1 MEKDNIKDE
10 INYII
15 KLKDNYFM
23 HPCSDIKRSFRGYL
37 LNMDC
42 SHLMFKIF
50 NTEELIIIPRNAID
64 EMSPATKLKN
74 LC

>member
-1 MEKDNIKDE
+1 MKKYIIKDE
-10 INYII
+10 INYIV

-23 HPCSDIKRSFRGYL
+23 HPCSAIKRCFKGYL

-64 EMSPATKLKN
+64 EMSPATLS
-74 LC
+74 

>member
-1 MEKDNIKDE
+1 
-10 INYII
+10 
-15 KLKDNYFM
+15 M
-23 HPCSDIKRSFRGYL
+23 HPCSAIKRCFKGYL

-64 EMSPATKLKN
+64 EMSPATLS
-74 LC
+74 

>member
-1 MEKDNIKDE
+1 
-10 INYII
+10 
-15 KLKDNYFM
+15 M
-23 HPCSDIKRSFRGYL
+23 HPCSDIKRGFRGYL